1 MYMEL
6 IEKASNLAADRYR
19 NGDFLCSE
27 AIVYTINEL
36 LDEPLPKEIVRLASG
51 LPVGIG
57 GSGCSCG
64 AVTGGVMALGLA
76 LGRTE
81 PRGKCPDVLPASK
94 ELHDWFKE
102 NNNSVCCRVLIKDF
116 KFGSQDHLDQCIKF
130 TGEVAGKTMELIIK
144 YQNETKL
151 KKISRKLG
159 LSK

>member
-1 MYMEL
+1 MEL
-6 IEKASNLAADRYR
+6 IKKASNLAADRYR

-36 LDEPLPKEIVRLASG
+36 LDEPLPMEIVKLASG

-102 NNNSVCCRVLIKDF
+102 NHTSVCCRVLIKDY
-116 KFGSQDHLDQCIKF
+116 KFGSQDHLEQCIKF
-130 TGEVAGKTMELIIK
+130 TEEVAGKTMELIIK
-144 YQNETKL
+144 YQMEGKL
-151 KKISRKLG
+151 KKIYRKLG

>member
-1 MYMEL
+1 MNAAL
-6 IEKASNLAADRYR
+6 IEKAYVLAADRYR
-19 NGDFLCSE
+19 NGEFLCSE

-36 LDEPLPKEIVRLASG
+36 LDEPLPKGIVKLASG

-64 AVTGGVMALGLA
+64 AVTGGVLALGLA

-81 PRGKCPDVLPASK
+81 PKGKCPDILPSSK

-102 NNNSVCCRVLIKDF
+102 NHKSVCCRVLIKDF
-116 KFGSQDHLDQCIKF
+116 VFGSHDHLEQCIKF

-144 YQNETKL
+144 YQNEGKL
-151 KKISRKLG
+151 KKISRRLG
-159 LSK
+159 LRK